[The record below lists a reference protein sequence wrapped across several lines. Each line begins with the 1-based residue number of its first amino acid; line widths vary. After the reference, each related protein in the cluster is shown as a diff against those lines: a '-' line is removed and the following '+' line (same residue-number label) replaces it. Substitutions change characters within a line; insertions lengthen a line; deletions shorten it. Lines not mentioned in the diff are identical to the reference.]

1 MNENKN
7 LTLEELIEE
16 TNELIKEAEALLT
29 EWGF

>member
-16 TNELIKEAEALLT
+16 TNELIKEADKLLA
-29 EWGF
+29 E

>member
-16 TNELIKEAEALLT
+16 TNELIKEADKLLA

>member
-16 TNELIKEAEALLT
+16 TNELIKKADELLA